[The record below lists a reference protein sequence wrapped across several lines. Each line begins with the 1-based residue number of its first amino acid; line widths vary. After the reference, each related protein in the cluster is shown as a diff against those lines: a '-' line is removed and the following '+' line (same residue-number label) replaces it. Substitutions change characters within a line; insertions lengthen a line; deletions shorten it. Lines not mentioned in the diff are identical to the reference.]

1 MFELIVQQLANGIV
15 MGMIYALV
23 AIGLTLILGIL
34 VVINF
39 AQGELYMLGAFF
51 TFSAAYYLRTGYFIS
66 TIMAIVAVGLCGIL
80 FEKLTVRPLRGRG
93 PHIVLLSLIGLS
105 EFLKNIAILIWGPN
119 PRLIVSPYAGKK
131 VIIGPVYLTQQR
143 ILIVCVG
150 ILIILLIHFLIKRTK
165 LGMAMRAVARDKG
178 TAALMGIDVDKIYAF
193 TFALGSALAGVA
205 GALLGAIFNIETTM
219 GEWAALKGF
228 VVVIMG
234 GMGNVPGAIFSGLFL
249 GIAETICVG
258 FISVNYKEVIG
269 YVMLILILLYRPQG
283 LFGKKI

>member
-1 MFELIVQQLANGIV
+1 
-15 MGMIYALV
+15 
-23 AIGLTLILGIL
+23 
-34 VVINF
+34 
-39 AQGELYMLGAFF
+39 
-51 TFSAAYYLRTGYFIS
+51 
-66 TIMAIVAVGLCGIL
+66 
-80 FEKLTVRPLRGRG
+80 
-93 PHIVLLSLIGLS
+93 
-105 EFLKNIAILIWGPN
+105 
-119 PRLIVSPYAGKK
+119 
-131 VIIGPVYLTQQR
+131 
-143 ILIVCVG
+143 VG